1 MNSKCRLFI
10 VCFPGRNRDILII
23 YRKILKRCN
32 PSRLRP
38 LGSWTPRVPGPQYCQ
53 PSPGLELLGGRLLL
67 GVDVLLSSWNAVCCK
82 PPNPLRG
89 PQARARSCPTSLLPG
104 RGAISLAPSSVHCV
118 PPTSRGTLQ
127 PYPPAAARASLPVCS
142 GPCRTEKTEKGGG
155 RNCRAWRDKDA
166 PEMKRAARPMLSNF
180 NEKSCF
186 L

>member
-53 PSPGLELLGGRLLL
+53 PSPGPELLGGRLLL

-82 PPNPLRG
+82 PRNPLRG

-104 RGAISLAPSSVHCV
+104 TRRDQPGAKQRALRPADQPRNTPAVPARRSPS
-118 PPTSRGTLQ
+118 Q
-127 PYPPAAARASLPVCS
+127 P
-142 GPCRTEKTEKGGG
+142 
-155 RNCRAWRDKDA
+155 
-166 PEMKRAARPMLSNF
+166 ARPLGTV
-180 NEKSCF
+180 
-186 L
+186 

>member
-1 MNSKCRLFI
+1 MLSRNSPLPAKPVQNPGSALPPEDI
-10 VCFPGRNRDILII
+10 VHCFTRRVLGLWGAGP
-23 YRKILKRCN
+23 RKFPALSTAS
-32 PSRLRP
+32 PA
-38 LGSWTPRVPGPQYCQ
+38 RV
-53 PSPGLELLGGRLLL
+53 
-67 GVDVLLSSWNAVCCK
+67 
-82 PPNPLRG
+82 
-89 PQARARSCPTSLLPG
+89 RSCWVGAYFSGLTFSCPPGTPSAANRRTRFAGRRPVRGAAQHHCSRG

-118 PPTSRGTLQ
+118 PQTSRGTLQ
-127 PYPPAAARASLPVCS
+127 PYPPAAARASLPVRS

>member
-1 MNSKCRLFI
+1 MVNAGCLLFAFQGGTGTYSSFI
-10 VCFPGRNRDILII
+10 GR
-23 YRKILKRCN
+23 
-32 PSRLRP
+32 S
-38 LGSWTPRVPGPQYCQ
+38 
-53 PSPGLELLGGRLLL
+53 
-67 GVDVLLSSWNAVCCK
+67 
-82 PPNPLRG
+82 LRG
-89 PQARARSCPTSLLPG
+89 ATRHVLCLWGAGPREFLALSTASPARVRSCWVGAYFSGLTFSCPPGTPSAANRGTRFAGRRPVRGAAQHHCFRG

-127 PYPPAAARASLPVCS
+127 PYPPAAARASLPVRS